1 MLVSTSSKT
10 APKSRFRPKNKKAP
24 DSRTIHGIK
33 LYRCSNFKAWIQ
45 PSQCDVNRVLGQKA
59 LDTAF
64 HKLQLINMASIE
76 TSESRIDCVDC
87 PGVVERCRR
96 ESRGQAT

>member
-1 MLVSTSSKT
+1 MSSKT
-10 APKSRFRPKNKKAP
+10 APKSRSRLKNKKAP
-24 DSRTIHGIK
+24 DSRTIHGIE

-45 PSQCDVNRVLGQKA
+45 PGQCDVNRALGQKA
-59 LDTAF
+59 LDTVC
-64 HKLQLINMASIE
+64 HKLELTNMGAIE

-96 ESRGQAT
+96 ESK